1 MLDEIVCGN
10 AAKFAR
16 VFFGSKLGLILI
28 YYMKSKIFGHFLKM
42 ICTTVGL
49 AWR

>member
-10 AAKFAR
+10 AAKFAW
-16 VFFGSKLGLILI
+16 VFFGSKLGLIFM
-28 YYMKSKIFGHFLKM
+28 YMKSKIFGHFLKM